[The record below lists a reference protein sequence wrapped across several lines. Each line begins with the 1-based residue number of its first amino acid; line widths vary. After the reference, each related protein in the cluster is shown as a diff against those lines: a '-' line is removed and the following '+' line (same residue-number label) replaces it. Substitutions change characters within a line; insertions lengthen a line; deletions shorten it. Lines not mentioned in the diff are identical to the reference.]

1 MIDISVSGLVKE
13 FEVGKK
19 ILDGLTFQVDAGERV
34 GLLGPNGCGKTTFL
48 RILTGEVHPD
58 EGDIVV
64 APNKRMGLIS
74 QIPVYPAGYTVEDVL
89 DTAFAPLHEM
99 EEEMTQLSQRMAE
112 GESDSALLS
121 R

>member
-48 RILTGEVHPD
+48 RILTGVVRPD
-58 EGDIVV
+58 EGDIVI
-64 APNKRMGLIS
+64 ASNKRLGLIS
-74 QIPVYPAGYTVEDVL
+74 QIPVYPEGYTVEDVL
-89 DTAFAPLHEM
+89 DTAFLSLQEL
-99 EEEMTQLSQRMAE
+99 EEEMERRRL
-112 GESDSALLS
+112 
-121 R
+121 

>member
-1 MIDISVSGLVKE
+1 MELQLEAVTKSCKSKQVLKGIS
-13 FEVGKK
+13 
-19 ILDGLTFQVDAGERV
+19 LTMGAGGY

-74 QIPVYPAGYTVEDVL
+74 QIPVYPTGYTVEDVL
-89 DTAFAPLHEM
+89 DTAFSSLHAM
-99 EEEMTQLSQRMAE
+99 EEEMAALSQRMEE
-112 GESDSALLS
+112 GESDP
-121 R
+121 RFTV